1 MFLSLKLLRTLTKY
15 NIRVI
20 IKENLN
26 VENKTKYIPFE
37 KMSKKAQKEYNKRQ
51 RNTWGE
57 LKPVTRIVPN
67 KKAYNR
73 RAFAQ

>member
-1 MFLSLKLLRTLTKY
+1 MEST
-15 NIRVI
+15 
-20 IKENLN
+20 
-26 VENKTKYIPFE
+26 TKYIPYS
-37 KMSKKAQKEYNKRQ
+37 KMSKKAQKEYNKRK

-73 RAFAQ
+73 QAFKSEERTSPR